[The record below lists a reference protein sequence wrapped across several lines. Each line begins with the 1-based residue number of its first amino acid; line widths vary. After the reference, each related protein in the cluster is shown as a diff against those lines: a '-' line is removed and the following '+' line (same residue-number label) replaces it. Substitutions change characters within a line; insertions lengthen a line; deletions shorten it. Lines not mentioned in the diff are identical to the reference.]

1 MGKIDP
7 ANVGKLEALLPPRD
21 TVEVPSTAEECML
34 MDVDPNQMPG
44 KGRGGSSSHN
54 GNVYDEDDD
63 ERHGH
68 GPQGVQCQ
76 TQQRHTPND
85 YESEKP
91 LSNSPFVKKNTLKI
105 QSCKI
110 ARKTKGERGRGGN
123 VVAVRERR
131 NIIRLELRSE

>member
-1 MGKIDP
+1 MITL
-7 ANVGKLEALLPPRD
+7 AVFVTIFLSRIRNQNFNRFRNRNSFFNYRLPVFTFFCPIQ

-54 GNVYDEDDD
+54 GNIYDEDDD

-76 TQQRHTPND
+76 TQ
-85 YESEKP
+85 
-91 LSNSPFVKKNTLKI
+91 
-105 QSCKI
+105 
-110 ARKTKGERGRGGN
+110 
-123 VVAVRERR
+123 
-131 NIIRLELRSE
+131 